1 MTNNLENKE
10 VLSDQILNA
19 IDLII
24 KHTPNAVFGGS
35 IALNAVGLI
44 NRKVSD
50 IDLFFHLNESL
61 TKNGFLSIENDGQ
74 ILSDTVT
81 NVNGV
86 EIQRTG
92 AKIAGVKACCFKVS
106 DEEMQHSKIE
116 FLGRKICVQNVNYA
130 IMAKMTYADK
140 NDKHKE
146 DLKQIINDCVDYE
159 LPGIT
164 AKTDIQKDLKFDS
177 LDVVELLIDLEKQ
190 YQISISDEEFEKVRT
205 FQELCDLMQS
215 ILTTPELLNN

>member
-1 MTNNLENKE
+1 MIELLLFGIFVVEISIFVAIERCTAELRYRNKLLQKQKNKKKKAMTNNLESKE
-10 VLSDQILNA
+10 VLSAEILNA

-24 KHTPNAVFGGS
+24 KTHTKRCFGGS

-50 IDLFFHLNESL
+50 IDLFFHLNENL
-61 TKNGFLSIENDGQ
+61 TKNGFLLIVNDGQ

-92 AKIAGVKACCFKVS
+92 AKIAGVKTCCFKVS

-130 IMAKMTYADK
+130 IMAKK
-140 NDKHKE
+140 
-146 DLKQIINDCVDYE
+146 
-159 LPGIT
+159 
-164 AKTDIQKDLKFDS
+164 
-177 LDVVELLIDLEKQ
+177 
-190 YQISISDEEFEKVRT
+190 
-205 FQELCDLMQS
+205 
-215 ILTTPELLNN
+215 

>member
-1 MTNNLENKE
+1 MANNLENEE
-10 VLSDQILNA
+10 VLSEEILNA

-44 NRKVSD
+44 SRKVSD
-50 IDLFFHLNESL
+50 IDLFFPLNESL
-61 TKNGFLSIENDGQ
+61 AKNGFLSIENDGQ

-92 AKIAGVKACCFKVS
+92 AKIAGVKTCCFKVS
-106 DEEMQHSKIE
+106 DEELQCSKHKFIRNE
-116 FLGRKICVQNVNYA
+116 TERTICIQNVNYA

-140 NDKHKE
+140 NNKHKE
-146 DLKQIINDCVDYE
+146 DLKQIN
-159 LPGIT
+159 T
-164 AKTDIQKDLKFDS
+164 T
-177 LDVVELLIDLEKQ
+177 LDN
-190 YQISISDEEFEKVRT
+190 YF
-205 FQELCDLMQS
+205 
-215 ILTTPELLNN
+215 

>member
-1 MTNNLENKE
+1 MVNNLENKE
-10 VLSDQILNA
+10 VLSDEILNA

-24 KHTPNAVFGGS
+24 KYTPNVVFGGS

-50 IDLFFHLNESL
+50 IDLFFPFNDSL
-61 TKNGFLSIENDGQ
+61 QKNGFLLIKNDGQ

-92 AKIAGVKACCFKVS
+92 AIIGGVKTCCFKVS
-106 DEEMQHSKIE
+106 NEELQHSKIE

-130 IMAKMTYADK
+130 IMAKMTYADR
-140 NDKHKE
+140 NNKHNE
-146 DLKQIINDCVDYE
+146 DLKQIN
-159 LPGIT
+159 
-164 AKTDIQKDLKFDS
+164 KT
-177 LDVVELLIDLEKQ
+177 LDN
-190 YQISISDEEFEKVRT
+190 F
-205 FQELCDLMQS
+205 F
-215 ILTTPELLNN
+215 